1 MWKWNRA
8 EVPQVQHGSTVL
20 PTAQGWKNAQLLWKV
35 PKPRRSSRCW
45 LALGYRLGCCRGSDL
60 CSQYRAGL
68 FFFFVFTRVL
78 LSYRKKNCSAVWVF
92 ILASDFFFFLIWVF
106 WGFFAP
112 QVKPLFVICSCPTQ
126 PKVLGTPRT
135 MSGFSKQHPNKKK
148 GMESDVDHWHS
159 PVSSHKLQLPFWKFP
174 AMISEQSGQ
183 KTQK

>member
-68 FFFFVFTRVL
+68 LFFFCFHQSSPILQEEELLGSLGFHFGIWFFFFFSHLGFLGFFFGFFSPTGKTIVCYLF
-78 LSYRKKNCSAVWVF
+78 LSYTAQGTGHSTHNVRFLQA
-92 ILASDFFFFLIWVF
+92 ASQQEKRNGIRCRSLTF
-106 WGFFAP
+106 P
-112 QVKPLFVICSCPTQ
+112 CLFS
-126 PKVLGTPRT
+126 
-135 MSGFSKQHPNKKK
+135 
-148 GMESDVDHWHS
+148 
-159 PVSSHKLQLPFWKFP
+159 
-174 AMISEQSGQ
+174 
-183 KTQK
+183 